1 MSATTRD
8 PGSEA
13 LKGSRARLDA
23 EAVRRDFPIFAARS
37 EEGRPLTFLDTGA
50 SAQKPKV
57 VIDREADVY
66 SRSYANAYRGVYQLG
81 AEVDDA
87 IEKTRESVRALL
99 NAASSEEIVFTAGT
113 TMSINL
119 VAQGWGR
126 KFLKAGDEILL
137 TVLEHHAN
145 IVPWQM
151 TAERTGATI
160 RWIPLTEDGQL
171 DLSNLDGLLT
181 PRTKIVAVTGMSN
194 VLGTIP
200 PIARLSKAAHAVGA
214 KILVDGAQSVPHA
227 PVDVRGD
234 DIDFLTFSGHK
245 LYGPNGVGVLY
256 AKAELL
262 DAMDPMFGGGHM
274 IATVSQSGST
284 WATAPAKFEAGTL
297 PIAPI
302 IALEPAIEY
311 LKGLGW
317 EAVHRHEMELLAAA
331 HDRLGRIDG
340 VTILGPA
347 PEHKGAIVSF
357 VLDGISAQ
365 DVAVLLDLRGV
376 CVRHGH
382 HCTMPLHDWLQ
393 LPASV
398 RASFGIYNTL
408 EDVERLATGL
418 ESVRKRLKR

>member
-8 PGSEA
+8 SRSETSV
-13 LKGSRARLDA
+13 LSSPSLDP

-87 IEKTRESVRALL
+87 IEKTRESVRALI
-99 NAASSEEIVFTAGT
+99 NAASADEIVFTAGT

-126 KFLKAGDEILL
+126 KSLKAGDEILL
-137 TVLEHHAN
+137 TLLEHHAN

-151 TAERTGATI
+151 AAEATGATI
-160 RWIPLTEDGQL
+160 RWIPLTADGQL
-171 DLSNLDGLLT
+171 DLSNLESLLT
-181 PRTKIVAVTGMSN
+181 ARTKIVAVTGMSN

-200 PIARLSKAAHAVGA
+200 PVARLAKAAHAVGA
-214 KILVDGAQSVPHA
+214 MILVDGAQSVPHA
-227 PVDVRGD
+227 PVDVQLD

-302 IALEPAIEY
+302 IALDPAIDY
-311 LKGLGW
+311 IRGFGW
-317 EAVHRHEMELLAAA
+317 DALHQHETELLKAA
-331 HDRLGRIDG
+331 HDRLGQIEG
-340 VTILGPA
+340 LTILGPS

-357 VLDGISAQ
+357 VMDGISAQ
-365 DVAVLLDLRGV
+365 DVAVLLDLRGI

-382 HCTMPLHDWLQ
+382 HCTMPLHDWLKV
-393 LPASV
+393 PASV
-398 RASFGIYNTL
+398 RASFGIYNTAG
-408 EDVERLATGL
+408 DVERLAQGL
-418 ESVRKRLKR
+418 ESVKKRLKR

>member
-1 MSATTRD
+1 MAPTTRELRD
-8 PGSEA
+8 ETQTRPP
-13 LKGSRARLDA
+13 ARLNA

-57 VIDREADVY
+57 VIDREAEVY

-99 NAASSEEIVFTAGT
+99 NAASSDEIVFTAGT

-137 TVLEHHAN
+137 TVLEHHSN

-151 TAERTGATI
+151 TAEITGATI
-160 RWIPLTEDGQL
+160 RWIPLTDDGQL
-171 DLSNLDGLLT
+171 DLSNLERLLT
-181 PRTKIVAVTGMSN
+181 SRTKIVAVTGMSN

-200 PIARLSKAAHAVGA
+200 PITRLSKAAHAVGA

-227 PVDVRGD
+227 PVDVRAD

-256 AKAELL
+256 ARAELL

-274 IATVSQSGST
+274 IATVSQSKST

-311 LKGLGW
+311 VQNLGW
-317 EAVHRHEMELLAAA
+317 DAIHRHETELLAAA
-331 HDRLGRIDG
+331 HERLQGIDG
-340 VTILGPA
+340 LTILGPP

-365 DVAVLLDLRGV
+365 DVAVLLDLRGI

-382 HCTMPLHDWLQ
+382 HCTMPLHDWLKV
-393 LPASV
+393 PASV

-408 EDVERLATGL
+408 EDVERLAKGL

>member
-1 MSATTRD
+1 
-8 PGSEA
+8 
-13 LKGSRARLDA
+13 
-23 EAVRRDFPIFAARS
+23 
-37 EEGRPLTFLDTGA
+37 
-50 SAQKPKV
+50 
-57 VIDREADVY
+57 
-66 SRSYANAYRGVYQLG
+66 
-81 AEVDDA
+81 
-87 IEKTRESVRALL
+87 
-99 NAASSEEIVFTAGT
+99 
-113 TMSINL
+113 MSINL

-126 KFLKAGDEILL
+126 KFLKSGDEILL

-151 TAERTGATI
+151 TAKITGATI
-160 RWIPLTEDGQL
+160 RWIPLTDDGQL
-171 DLSNLDGLLT
+171 DLSNLGSALT
-181 PRTKIVAVTGMSN
+181 SRTKIVAVTGMSN

-200 PIARLSKAAHAVGA
+200 PIALLAKAAHAVGA
-214 KILVDGAQSVPHA
+214 KVLVDGAQSVPHA
-227 PVDVRGD
+227 PVDVRAD

-274 IATVSQSGST
+274 IATVSQTGST

-311 LKGLGW
+311 VRSLGW
-317 EAVHRHEMELLAAA
+317 EAIHQHEMELLTAA
-331 HDRLGRIDG
+331 HERLRRIDG
-340 VTILGPA
+340 LTILGPS

-357 VLDGISAQ
+357 VLEGISAQ
-365 DVAVLLDLRGV
+365 DVAVLLDLRGI

-382 HCTMPLHDWLQ
+382 HCTMPLHEWLKV
-393 LPASV
+393 PASV

-408 EDVERLATGL
+408 EDVERLAQGL
-418 ESVRKRLKR
+418 EAVRKRLKR